1 MPARIRRA
9 YAEFTGNLHARLSH
23 QPGRRPITDSAAR
36 RWDEEIRR
44 AGLEAQPSK
53 VMNLG
58 VPLLA
63 IVILAVALALS
74 IFEAD
79 DGIRPFGLLLLLL
92 AIAPWCFWL
101 YAGDEGPHWKAIAGL
116 LLPIALLN
124 IGHWFVPA
132 MGPGSENA
140 YPALAFPPLLLTI
153 LAVSIAPTRIAIGI
167 VIAAWA
173 VMGLPMLAA
182 HVAGKDITGTELVTW
197 HVAVG
202 LCIIAGYAVRFSN
215 QANAAVTVAR
225 EVMVR
230 QEATDERRQIA
241 RDVHDV
247 VAHSLSV
254 TMLHVTAARL
264 ALNRHDTDSAR
275 HALEEAERLGRAS
288 MTDIRRIVQVLRA
301 DGDSTIDLPQPTA
314 DQLDDLVGTWCAAG
328 LEIDASI
335 DPAIHSIDENAGMTL
350 YRILQEAM
358 TNAARHG
365 NGHATVRAG
374 LEGSDARLTVIN
386 PMHPARRTGSPGS
399 GMIGMKERAETAGG
413 SLTARRN
420 RDQWIVEARI
430 PGAATPSEETR
441 DPRPAC
447 R

>member
-9 YAEFTGNLHARLSH
+9 YAEFTGDLLTRLR
-23 QPGRRPITDSAAR
+23 QRPLTDSAAQ

-44 AGLEAQPSK
+44 AGLEAQSSR
-53 VMNLG
+53 VMNVG
-58 VPLLA
+58 VPIVA
-63 IVILAVALALS
+63 ITILMVALALS
-74 IFEAD
+74 IFEPD
-79 DGIRPFGLLLLLL
+79 DGVRPFGILLLVL

-101 YAGDEGPHWKAIAGL
+101 YTGDEGPHWKAIGGL

-132 MGPGSENA
+132 IGPGSENA

-153 LAVSIAPTRIAIGI
+153 LAVSIAPTRIAIG
-167 VIAAWA
+167 VVLAAWA
-173 VMGLPMLAA
+173 VMGLPMFAA
-182 HVAGKDITGTELVTW
+182 HVTGRDVTGTELVTW

-225 EVMVR
+225 EMVVR
-230 QEATDERRQIA
+230 QEASEERRQIA

-264 ALNRHDTDSAR
+264 ALNRQDSAAAT

-288 MTDIRRIVQVLRA
+288 MADIRRIVQVLRA
-301 DGDSTIDLPQPTA
+301 DGDSAIDLPQPTA
-314 DQLDDLVGTWCAAG
+314 DQLGELVQTWCSAG

-335 DPAIHSIDENAGMTL
+335 DAGIRSLDNNTGMPL
-350 YRILQEAM
+350 YRILQEAL

-365 NGHATVRAG
+365 DGRATVRAE
-374 LEGSDARLTVIN
+374 LEDDAAHLTITN
-386 PMHPARRTGSPGS
+386 NLHPSRRTGSPGS
-399 GMIGMKERAETAGG
+399 GMIGMKERADAAGG
-413 SLTARRN
+413 RLTARRDGD
-420 RDQWIVEARI
+420 RWIVDARI
-430 PGAATPSEETR
+430 PVCR
-441 DPRPAC
+441 DNAREKP
-447 R
+447 

>member
-1 MPARIRRA
+1 MPAQLIRA
-9 YAEFTGNLHARLSH
+9 YQDFVDDLLDRLR
-23 QPGRRPITDSAAR
+23 QRPLTDSAAH

-44 AGLEAQPSK
+44 AGMETPPSK
-53 VMNLG
+53 AMNVGL
-58 VPLLA
+58 PL
-63 IVILAVALALS
+63 ISIGILMIALLLS
-74 IFEAD
+74 IFEPRD
-79 DGIRPFGLLLLLL
+79 DIKPFGILLLVL
-92 AIAPWCFWL
+92 AIAPWGFWF
-101 YAGDEGPHWKAIAGL
+101 YKGDEGPHWQAVTGL

-153 LAVSIAPTRIAIGI
+153 LAVAIAPTRLAVGI

-173 VMGLPMLAA
+173 VLGVPMFAA
-182 HVAGKDITGTELVTW
+182 HLTNKHVPGTELVTW
-197 HVAVG
+197 HVAVA
-202 LCIIAGYAVRFSN
+202 LCIVAGYAIRFSN
-215 QANAAVTVAR
+215 QANTALTLAR
-225 EVMVR
+225 EMVVR
-230 QEATDERRQIA
+230 QEASEERRQIA

-264 ALNRHDTDSAR
+264 ALSREDIAATR

-301 DGDSTIDLPQPTA
+301 DDDSAIDMPQPTA
-314 DQLDDLVGTWCAAG
+314 DQLGDLVQTWCGAG
-328 LEIDASI
+328 LAIDATVDPDIRSI
-335 DPAIHSIDENAGMTL
+335 DDNAGMTL
-350 YRILQEAM
+350 YRILQEAL

-365 NGHATVRAG
+365 NGHATVRVKRVDNGAH
-374 LEGSDARLTVIN
+374 LVVTNAI
-386 PMHPARRTGSPGS
+386 HPSRRTASPGS
-399 GMIGMKERAETAGG
+399 GMIGMKERAEAAGG
-413 SLTARRN
+413 TLAARRDGN
-420 RDQWIVEARI
+420 SWIVEARI
-430 PGAATPSEETR
+430 PGAATPSEEPR